1 MFEQFVSFVQQ
12 LYAAAPAEFVP
23 LHVPRFRGNEKK
35 YLLDC
40 IDSTFVSSVG
50 EYVNRFE
57 QMMTEITGAKYA
69 IAVVNG
75 TNALHV
81 ALRIAGVKQGDLVIT
96 QPLSFIATC
105 NAIRYQNAEPL
116 FVDVDKD
123 TLGLSPIK
131 LQEFLEKEAYIN
143 ENGECIHRDSDSRI
157 AACVPMH
164 TFGHPA
170 QIEEIAA
177 VCQKYHISLVEDAAE
192 SLGSYHKGK
201 HTGTFGMAGVM
212 SFNGNKTVTSG
223 GGGVILT
230 NDADFAHR
238 AKHLTTQ
245 AKQSHAWEYVHDEV
259 GYNYRMPNLN
269 AALACAQLEQLPV
282 FLQSKRKIAED
293 YAQFFKDHEQTFVG
307 EPANSVSNFWL
318 NTILLNDLEER
329 DDFLQYTNSH
339 GVMTRPAWKLM
350 HQLPMFVDCIRG
362 DLTVAESLANRLVN
376 IPSSVI

>member
-12 LYAAAPAEFVP
+12 LYAATPGEFVP

-57 QMMTEITGAKYA
+57 QLMAEITGTKYA

-81 ALRIAGVKQGDLVIT
+81 ALRIAGVKQNDLVIS

-105 NAIRYQNAEPL
+105 NAIRYQGAEPL
-116 FVDVDKD
+116 FVDVDSE
-123 TLGLSPIK
+123 TLGLSPVK
-131 LQEFLEKEAYIN
+131 LQEFLEHEAYVN
-143 ENGECIHRDSDSRI
+143 EKGESIHKTSGQRI

-164 TFGHPA
+164 TFGHSA
-170 QIEEIAA
+170 KIEEIVT
-177 VCQKYHISLVEDAAE
+177 VCQKYHIPVIEDAAE
-192 SLGSYHKGK
+192 SLGSYYKDK
-201 HTGTFGMAGVM
+201 HTGTFGRAGVI

-223 GGGVILT
+223 GGGAILT
-230 NDADFAHR
+230 NDADFAHK

-245 AKQSHAWEYVHDEV
+245 AKQPHAWEYVHDEI

-282 FLQSKRKIAED
+282 FLQSKRKIAKD
-293 YAQFFKDHEQTFVG
+293 YAHFFESYEQTFIA
-307 EPANSVSNFWL
+307 EPVNSESNFWL
-318 NTILLNDLEER
+318 NTVLMKNLEER
-329 DDFLQYTNSH
+329 DAFLQYTNSH

-350 HQLPMFVDCIRG
+350 HQLPMFLNCIRG
-362 DLTVAESLANRLVN
+362 DLTIAESLASRLVN